1 MLSKIYSTYYQFRLL
16 LENKGKKGT
25 GSYLT
30 SATGNNTHKTDKNE
44 PNSALIKLNPLF
56 FSDPKLLP
64 YLLILE
70 IYTLHSQVYQHV

>member
-44 PNSALIKLNPLF
+44 PNSALIKFNPLF

-70 IYTLHSQVYQHV
+70 ICTLHSQVYQHV